1 MRIAIL
7 QRDPVQRAQI
17 ERVLGQCGHACM
29 PFSDGISLAKALA
42 ASTVDMLV
50 LDWQGTR
57 LSGAELLKTVRAIN
71 GNQIPVLFASED
83 TSDDSVLRAFSVGAD
98 DYVSLPV
105 CPSVFRARVNALLRR
120 AFPDRFD
127 NVTLDAGA
135 YRFDM
140 RRRPESLDWRGA
152 FNICLTGVQYSTCS
166 TDFHLQWLDVARVRV
181 QVGAG
186 VAHVA
191 EQRLGVD
198 VSLVE
203 VEAFRQ
209 TPDLV
214 KRRRVAVW
222 NSGEPARVGE
232 LFRDRFQLDR
242 AALWCRRIAAN
253 VVDQV
258 FADHAARAAAR
269 DHVFKRHTDRVH
281 AQFVRYREAHA
292 GFLSRQYG
300 DVALAKRSLPASD
313 GRSILS

>member
-140 RRRPESLDWRGA
+140 RRQAVTVRGKSVELSGTQYRLASLFFA
-152 FNICLTGVQYSTCS
+152 NIG
-166 TDFHLQWLDVARVRV
+166 RV
-181 QVGAG
+181 
-186 VAHVA
+186 
-191 EQRLGVD
+191 L
-198 VSLVE
+198 S
-203 VEAFRQ
+203 
-209 TPDLV
+209 
-214 KRRRVAVW
+214 
-222 NSGEPARVGE
+222 
-232 LFRDRFQLDR
+232 
-242 AALWCRRIAAN
+242 
-253 VVDQV
+253 
-258 FADHAARAAAR
+258 R
-269 DHVFKRHTDRVH
+269 DHIYAMVWGRELQTLTRTIDSHVSRLRVLLDIEQH
-281 AQFVRYREAHA
+281 NGYRLQPVYKSGYRLLRLQDDAAPLEREAA
-292 GFLSRQYG
+292 
-300 DVALAKRSLPASD
+300 
-313 GRSILS
+313 

>member
-17 ERVLGQCGHACM
+17 ERVLGQSGHACM

-57 LSGAELLKTVRAIN
+57 LSGTELLKTVRAIN

-127 NVTLDAGA
+127 NVTLDAGP

-140 RRRPESLDWRGA
+140 RRQAVTVRGKSVELLGTQYRLASL
-152 FNICLTGVQYSTCS
+152 F
-166 TDFHLQWLDVARVRV
+166 F
-181 QVGAG
+181 
-186 VAHVA
+186 
-191 EQRLGVD
+191 
-198 VSLVE
+198 
-203 VEAFRQ
+203 
-209 TPDLV
+209 
-214 KRRRVAVW
+214 
-222 NSGEPARVGE
+222 
-232 LFRDRFQLDR
+232 
-242 AALWCRRIAAN
+242 AN
-253 VVDQV
+253 VGRVLS
-258 FADHAARAAAR
+258 R
-269 DHVFKRHTDRVH
+269 DHIYAMVWGRELQTLTRTIDSHVSRLRVLLDIEQH
-281 AQFVRYREAHA
+281 NGYRLQPVYKSGYRLLRLQDDAAPMEREAA
-292 GFLSRQYG
+292 
-300 DVALAKRSLPASD
+300 
-313 GRSILS
+313 

>member
-140 RRRPESLDWRGA
+140 RRQSVTVRGKSVELSGTQYRLASLFFA
-152 FNICLTGVQYSTCS
+152 NIG
-166 TDFHLQWLDVARVRV
+166 RV
-181 QVGAG
+181 
-186 VAHVA
+186 
-191 EQRLGVD
+191 L
-198 VSLVE
+198 S
-203 VEAFRQ
+203 
-209 TPDLV
+209 
-214 KRRRVAVW
+214 
-222 NSGEPARVGE
+222 
-232 LFRDRFQLDR
+232 
-242 AALWCRRIAAN
+242 
-253 VVDQV
+253 
-258 FADHAARAAAR
+258 R
-269 DHVFKRHTDRVH
+269 DHIYAMVWGRELQTLTRTIDSHVSRLRVLLDIEQH
-281 AQFVRYREAHA
+281 NGYRLQPVYKSGYRLLRLQDDAAPLEREAA
-292 GFLSRQYG
+292 
-300 DVALAKRSLPASD
+300 
-313 GRSILS
+313 

>member
-140 RRRPESLDWRGA
+140 RRQAVTVRGKSVELSGTQYRLASL
-152 FNICLTGVQYSTCS
+152 F
-166 TDFHLQWLDVARVRV
+166 F
-181 QVGAG
+181 
-186 VAHVA
+186 
-191 EQRLGVD
+191 
-198 VSLVE
+198 
-203 VEAFRQ
+203 
-209 TPDLV
+209 
-214 KRRRVAVW
+214 
-222 NSGEPARVGE
+222 
-232 LFRDRFQLDR
+232 
-242 AALWCRRIAAN
+242 AN
-253 VVDQV
+253 VGRVLS
-258 FADHAARAAAR
+258 R
-269 DHVFKRHTDRVH
+269 DHIYAMVWGRELQTLTRTIDSHVSRLRVLLDIEQH
-281 AQFVRYREAHA
+281 NGYRLQPVYKSGYRLLRLQDDAAPLEREAA
-292 GFLSRQYG
+292 
-300 DVALAKRSLPASD
+300 
-313 GRSILS
+313 